1 MAINLHVWKRTG
13 CRLNI
18 YLRRLREEDDP
29 GKEISQIC
37 KPERH
42 RRGLK
47 HRSQHRFPVCVLAR
61 SLVNAVD
68 FNIRHH
74 RQIYRN
80 APLLQIIMQPK
91 LVARLCINRHPQSMF
106 RQGDLKRFL
115 LKRYA
120 VFQASPPR
128 EKPIPQANCFRR
140 TIRESLRNGIQS
152 IPNPAF
158 PLRHEPL

>member
-1 MAINLHVWKRTG
+1 MKN
-13 CRLNI
+13 
-18 YLRRLREEDDP
+18 Y
-29 GKEISQIC
+29 ISV
-37 KPERH
+37 PH
-42 RRGLK
+42 LSNNGLK

-115 LKRYA
+115 LKRHA

-158 PLRHEPL
+158 PLRNEPL